1 MLATCFPELVDMI
14 KKRVKPPFYTF
25 PNGSEVWFSGLE
37 DNDSGSEKILGN
49 EFSTTLLSEASEVI
63 VGSNYIKLLTR
74 LAQKNGLRK
83 LMLVDENPPSKIR
96 WTYKRFIEHR
106 DPANGE
112 KLHDVT
118 IDTLR
123 TMQLNLVDNLQNIDA
138 GHLATLASGSERDR
152 NRFFWHIP

>member
-1 MLATCFPELVDMI
+1 MFPELVDMI

-25 PNGSEVWFSGLE
+25 PNGSEVWFGGLE
-37 DNDSGSEKILGN
+37 DNDKVLGN
-49 EFSTTLLSEASEVI
+49 EFSAALLSEASEVI

-106 DPANGE
+106 DNANGE
-112 KLHDVT
+112 KLDPLVT
-118 IDTLR
+118 ETLR
-123 TMQLNLVDNLQNIDA
+123 TMQMNPEHNLENIDA
-138 GHLATLASGSERDR
+138 GRLATLASGSERDR